1 MRNYGEALKYQ
12 REINGYSQ
20 SSLAKATG
28 LKQQMISWWEAE
40 KGLPNIDF
48 CVQLANFYGITLEEL
63 LGLEDDFGTK
73 THNEATAAP
82 TYSVEERRLVDY
94 FRQLSPNMQRI
105 ALNTLQGM
113 SGGGEDSLHKK
124 A

>member
-48 CVQLANFYGITLEEL
+48 CVQLANFYGISLEEL

-73 THNEATAAP
+73 THNEATAVT
-82 TYSVEERRLVDY
+82 TYSAEERRLVDY
-94 FRQLSPNMQRI
+94 FRQLSPYMQRI
-105 ALNTLQGM
+105 ALNTLQSMTGA
-113 SGGGEDSLHKK
+113 GEDDLHKK

>member
-63 LGLEDDFGTK
+63 LGIDSAGTAPVG
-73 THNEATAAP
+73 TMHATGTDYTA
-82 TYSVEERRLVDY
+82 EEQQLITE
-94 FRQLSPNMQRI
+94 FRKLP
-105 ALNTLQGM
+105 A
-113 SGGGEDSLHKK
+113 DSKKLILRMVGVTSETQSTKKK